1 MRVLVLCSLLLLLVA
16 GCQAA
21 QRQPARLSASPSP
34 TASALSPSPPVGQA
48 PAFRS
53 AAAPGVVHEGGQLGA
68 IWELTDFRHEAY
80 ADRVRLIW
88 QMAGG
93 AEGPPFYRLAIVDN
107 KASPHP
113 TASNEP
119 WGTVRVDL
127 IFFDVYARSFPLREQ
142 FPLTD
147 LSEALPVVRVDQYP
161 TFDDASLGF
170 SVGLRQR
177 LPIEVYEFT
186 TPARLVIDILVEP

>member
-21 QRQPARLSASPSP
+21 QRQPARLFASPSP
-34 TASALSPSPPVGQA
+34 TASALSSSPPVGQA

-68 IWELTDFRHEAY
+68 IWELTDFRHEVY

-93 AEGPPFYRLAIVDN
+93 VEGPPFYRLAIVDN
-107 KASPHP
+107 KTSPHP
-113 TASNEP
+113 TTSNEP

-127 IFFDVYARSFPLREQ
+127 IFFDVYARNFPLRER
-142 FPLTD
+142 FPLTNWD
-147 LSEALPVVRVDQYP
+147 ETLPVVRVDQYP

-177 LPIEVYEFT
+177 LPIEVYERRDPT
-186 TPARLVIDILVEP
+186 SLIVDVLVEP